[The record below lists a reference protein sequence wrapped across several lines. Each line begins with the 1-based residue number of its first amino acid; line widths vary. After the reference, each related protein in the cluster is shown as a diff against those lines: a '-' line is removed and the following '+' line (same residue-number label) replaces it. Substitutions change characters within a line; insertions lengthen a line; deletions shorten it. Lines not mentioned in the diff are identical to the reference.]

1 MEIIK
6 TQLEDILKFPFKEKD
21 WFNTFGIYVI
31 ISVIAGP
38 IIIAFSI
45 PIIILALT
53 ITPILNIAILL
64 ILFLIPLFIINLYLQ
79 GYILEMINNVKQK
92 KEEEKPK
99 HKDINLK
106 LKLGL
111 DKFIISIGP
120 IFLGLI
126 LLAISIAII
135 LYGVFLLEETA
146 STLAILLI
154 VLGSFKAFFS
164 ILVLVFIS
172 TMIIPSMLYLY
183 LKTKSIAKS
192 YCSKNIW
199 LIIRNIWKE
208 FLVIYLFTFLISM
221 IVSTLGQ
228 MPCIGFFILLIGA
241 SYITFVSNFL
251 VGKVFVEI
259 DKLKLFKG

>member
-21 WFNTFGIYVI
+21 WFSTFGVYVI
-31 ISVIAGP
+31 IGIIAGP
-38 IIIAFSI
+38 IVIIITI
-45 PIIILALT
+45 PIIILALAV
-53 ITPILNIAILL
+53 TPFLLAIFTILL
-64 ILFLIPLFIINLYLQ
+64 FALFFIVNLYLQ

-92 KEEEKPK
+92 KEAEKPK
-99 HKDINLK
+99 HKDINIK

-135 LYGVFLLEETA
+135 LYGVFLFEETA

-164 ILVLVFIS
+164 ILVLIFIS

-183 LKTKSIAKS
+183 LNTNSIAKS

-199 LIIRNIWKE
+199 LIIKNMWKE
-208 FLVIYLFTFLISM
+208 FLVVYAVSIVLTMIISA
-221 IVSTLGQ
+221 LGQ
-228 MPCIGFFILLIGA
+228 MPCIGIFILMIGTA
-241 SYITFVSNFL
+241 YTTFIIAFL
-251 VGKVFVEI
+251 VGRIFVQI
-259 DKLKLFKG
+259 DKLKLFQG